1 VGREPKGL
9 AEGEQ
14 EEWEVTSQTSLES
27 LAAVPDAALL
37 ANRRRRCLRRSGESD
52 GVELNHGFGMVS
64 GGSRG
69 PV

>member
-14 EEWEVTSQTSLES
+14 EEWEATSQTPLES

-37 ANRRRRCLRRSGESD
+37 ANRRRHCLRRSGESG

-64 GGSRG
+64 GG
-69 PV
+69 

>member
-14 EEWEVTSQTSLES
+14 EGWEATSRTPLES

-37 ANRRRRCLRRSGESD
+37 ANRRRHLRRSGELE

-64 GGSRG
+64 GG
-69 PV
+69 